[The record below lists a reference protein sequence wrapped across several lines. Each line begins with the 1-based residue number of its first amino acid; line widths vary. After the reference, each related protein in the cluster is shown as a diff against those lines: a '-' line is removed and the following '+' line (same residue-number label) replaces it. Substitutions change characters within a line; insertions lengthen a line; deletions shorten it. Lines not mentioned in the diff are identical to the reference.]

1 MKRLCLSQYPFYIYR
16 CSVVYRTQQTDLW
29 GCTLHKGGLNC
40 LSCLMPASYD
50 FLKSNHAS
58 TLQKKKQQNIK
69 LSTSHKT
76 CFKMH
81 KLFLQSYFNLWL

>member
-1 MKRLCLSQYPFYIYR
+1 
-16 CSVVYRTQQTDLW
+16 
-29 GCTLHKGGLNC
+29 
-40 LSCLMPASYD
+40 MPASYD

-69 LSTSHKT
+69 LSTSHKS

-81 KLFLQSYFNLWL
+81 KLLLQSYFNLWLLLKTYRKSEKLLNEDIGWMAR